1 MDHLPNNE
9 QQRLRALRKHTVS
22 DTLSGEVF
30 DNIIKLAAVV
40 CNTPIAV
47 LSFVD
52 EDQLLFSASIGLTD
66 TSGIRKESFCETVIE
81 KREFYQTSI
90 SISSSDSGKHYP
102 VKGNASVAFY
112 AGYPL
117 VDTSGFAIGTI
128 CVLGYETKELTPSQI
143 QALGLLAKEV
153 MTHLKTRSERKALQ
167 TYLDLFNLSDEMMCI
182 AGVDGY
188 FKSINPAFEK
198 VLGWDENYL
207 LSTSFIDLV
216 HPDDREAT
224 QNEIESLKQGNKTIN
239 FVHRFRNKYGE
250 YKTLQWSATPEPK
263 EGKLYA
269 IARDITQENQKDM
282 ELSLSE
288 ERARIFF
295 ENSQGFMCTHDLN
308 GKFTSVN
315 EAGAAILG
323 YTKAEILSKDLF
335 NIVPQRRHELV
346 VDYLAEI
353 KRAGSAKGQMVT
365 THKNGEYHIW
375 QYNNILERDLTGEP
389 YVIGNAI
396 DVTERYRLEE
406 DLRRTK
412 ETLEQTNR
420 VARVG
425 GWELDLQ
432 RQKLSWT
439 SITKEIHEMPADFQP
454 TLDEAINFYKEGSSR
469 ETIGKIV
476 QQALVNGKAWD
487 IELQVITGKGREIWV
502 RVIGN
507 AEGEPGNYKRLYG
520 TFQDIT
526 SIVEQREALVFAM
539 QKAENANSAKS
550 EFLANMSH
558 EIRTPLNG
566 VIGFTDLLMKTH
578 LNDTQQQYL
587 SIVNQSANALLG
599 IINDILDFSKIEA
612 GKLELNIEKCDVY
625 ELASQTANIISYQVQ
640 KNGLEMLLDVSTELP
655 RFIYADSIRLKQVLV
670 NLLSNAAKFTQKG
683 EIELKIACVQSDEN
697 QTRLRFSVRD
707 TGIGI
712 PKEKQ
717 FTIFEA
723 FSQEDTS
730 TTKKYGG
737 TGLGL
742 TISNKLLALM
752 GSNLELESRPGSGST
767 FYFEVSFRSEKGE
780 PIVWHDIEKIR
791 EVLIVDDNENNRI
804 ILQQILGLKNIKVTE
819 ARNGL
824 EALQLLVGGNK
835 YDVILMDY
843 HMPVMDGLETIT
855 KIRQNI
861 YPSAAQQPIILL
873 HSSADDEKIIEACKE
888 LNVSS
893 HLVKPLKIDDIYS
906 SLERLS
912 HEEQAVFMPDPES
925 EEAVTSENLT
935 ILIAEDNPVN
945 MMLVRSIL
953 NRLVP
958 GAILIEVSNG
968 LEAVEYCSQHK
979 PDLVLMDIQMPEMN
993 GCEATENI
1001 RKQDQRQSV
1010 PIVALTAGN
1019 VLGEKEKCLN
1029 AGMNDY
1035 VVKPIREE
1043 NIVDILSKWLGN
1055 DSV

>member
-1 MDHLPNNE
+1 MGQIPDSE
-9 QQRLRALRKHTVS
+9 QQRLRALRKHNVS
-22 DTLSGEVF
+22 DTVSGEAF
-30 DNIIKLAAVV
+30 DNITKLAAIV
-40 CNTPIAV
+40 CNTPIAI

-52 EDQLLFSASIGLTD
+52 EDELSFRSAIGLKD
-66 TSGIRKESFCETVIE
+66 NSGSREGSFCETVIH
-81 KREFYQTSI
+81 KGEFYETNI
-90 SISSSDSGKHYP
+90 SPSTEHRGKHYP
-102 VKGNASVAFY
+102 VDDDTSITFY

-117 VDTSGFAIGTI
+117 IDANGFAIGTI
-128 CVLGYETKELTPSQI
+128 CVLDYQNKQLSQTQI
-143 QALGLLAKEV
+143 EALSLLAKEV
-153 MTHLKTRSERKALQ
+153 MILIKARSERKALR

-198 VLGWDENYL
+198 VLGWDENHL
-207 LSTSFIDLV
+207 LTISFLELV
-216 HPDDREAT
+216 HPDDVEVT
-224 QNEIESLKQGNKTIN
+224 QREIESLKEGRKTIN
-239 FVHRFRNKYGE
+239 FVHRFMTISGE
-250 YKTLQWSATPEPK
+250 YKTLQWSATPEPQ
-263 EGKLYA
+263 EGRLYA
-269 IARDITQENQKDM
+269 IARDITEESHKDM

-323 YTKAEILSKDLF
+323 YTKAEILGMDLF

-346 VDYLAEI
+346 IEYLNEI
-353 KRAGSAKGQMVT
+353 KREGSSKGQMVT
-365 THKNGEYHIW
+365 LHKNGDYHIW
-375 QYNNILERDLTGEP
+375 QYNNILERNLTGEP

-396 DVTERYRLEE
+396 DVTERYKLEE

-425 GWELDLQ
+425 GWELDVQ
-432 RQKLSWT
+432 RQKLTWT

-454 TLDEAINFYKEGSSR
+454 TLVEAINFYKEGPSR
-469 ETIGKIV
+469 DIIGDV
-476 QQALVNGKAWD
+476 VEEAFASGNGWD
-487 IELQVITGKGREIWV
+487 LELQVVTGKGNEIWV

-526 SIVEQREALVFAM
+526 QIVEQREALVLAM
-539 QKAENANSAKS
+539 QKAENANVAKS

-566 VIGFTDLLMKTH
+566 VIGFTDLVMKTK
-578 LNDTQQQYL
+578 LNDTQEQYL
-587 SIVNQSANALLG
+587 SIVNQSANALLS

-625 ELASQTANIISYQVQ
+625 ELASQAADIISYQVQ
-640 KNGLEMLLDVSTELP
+640 KKGLEMLLDVSPELP

-670 NLLSNAAKFTQKG
+670 NLLGNASKFTQKG
-683 EIELKIACVQSDEN
+683 EIELKITPVKLSEN
-697 QTRLRFSVRD
+697 ETTIRFSVRD

-712 PKEKQ
+712 PPEKQ
-717 FTIFEA
+717 FKIFEA

-752 GSNLELESRPGSGST
+752 DSQLELESAQGSGST
-767 FYFEVSFRSEKGE
+767 FYFDVSFESEEGQ
-780 PIVWHDIEKIR
+780 PIVWQDIDDVKD
-791 EVLIVDDNENNRI
+791 VLIVDDNENNRI
-804 ILQQILGLKNIKVTE
+804 ILNQILALKNINVTE

-843 HMPVMDGLETIT
+843 HMPVMDGLETIR
-855 KIRQNI
+855 KIRESI
-861 YPSAAQQPIILL
+861 YATAVQQPIILL
-873 HSSADDEKIIEACKE
+873 HSSADDEKIIETCQE
-888 LNVSS
+888 LQVSN
-893 HLVKPLKIDDIYS
+893 HLVKPLKIDDIYK
-906 SLERLS
+906 SLTRLS
-912 HEEQAVFMPDPES
+912 HEEQVVIKPEQV
-925 EEAVTSENLT
+925 EQNVTPSKSLS

-953 NRLVP
+953 NRIVP
-958 GAILIEVSNG
+958 GAVLIEVGNG
-968 LEAVEYCSQHK
+968 LEAVEYCKKHK

-993 GCEATENI
+993 GCEATEII
-1001 RKQDQRQSV
+1001 RKQDERQSV

-1029 AGMNDY
+1029 AGMNDF

-1043 NIVDILSKWLGN
+1043 NIVEILSKWLEN
-1055 DSV
+1055 KD

>member
-1 MDHLPNNE
+1 MGQIPDSE
-9 QQRLRALRKHTVS
+9 QQRLRALRKHNVYDTVS
-22 DTLSGEVF
+22 GEAF
-30 DNIIKLAAVV
+30 DNITKLAAIV
-40 CNTPIAV
+40 CNTPIAI

-52 EDQLLFSASIGLTD
+52 EDELSFRSAIGLKD
-66 TSGIRKESFCETVIE
+66 NSGSREGSFCETVIH
-81 KREFYQTSI
+81 KGEFYETN
-90 SISSSDSGKHYP
+90 ISSLKDNAGKHYP
-102 VKGNASVAFY
+102 VDEDSAITFY

-117 VDTSGFAIGTI
+117 IDNSGFAIGTI
-128 CVLGYETKELTPSQI
+128 CVLDYQNKQLSQTQI
-143 QALGLLAKEV
+143 DALSLLAKEV
-153 MTHLKTRSERKALQ
+153 MILIKARSERKALR

-198 VLGWDENYL
+198 VLGWDENHL
-207 LSTSFIDLV
+207 LTISFLELV
-216 HPDDREAT
+216 HPDDVEVT
-224 QNEIESLKQGNKTIN
+224 QREIESLKEGRKTIN
-239 FVHRFRNKYGE
+239 FVHRFMTPSGE

-263 EGKLYA
+263 EGRLYA
-269 IARDITQENQKDM
+269 IARDITEESQKDR

-323 YTKAEILSKDLF
+323 YTKAEILGMDLF

-346 VDYLAEI
+346 IEYLDEI
-353 KRAGSAKGQMVT
+353 KREGSSKGQMVT
-365 THKNGEYHIW
+365 LHKNGDYHIW
-375 QYNNILERDLTGEP
+375 QYNNILERNLTGEP

-425 GWELDLQ
+425 GWELDVQ

-454 TLDEAINFYKEGSSR
+454 TLVEAINFYKEGPSR
-469 ETIGKIV
+469 EIIG
-476 QQALVNGKAWD
+476 QAVEEALISGIGWD
-487 IELQVITGKGREIWV
+487 LELQVVTGKGNDIWV

-526 SIVEQREALVFAM
+526 QIVEQREALVLAM
-539 QKAENANSAKS
+539 QKAENANIAKS

-566 VIGFTDLLMKTH
+566 VIGFTDLVMKTK
-578 LNDTQQQYL
+578 LNDTQEQYL
-587 SIVNQSANALLG
+587 SIVNQSANALLST
-599 IINDILDFSKIEA
+599 INDILDFSKIEA
-612 GKLELNIEKCDVY
+612 GKLELNVEKCDIY
-625 ELASQTANIISYQVQ
+625 ELAGQAADIISYQVQ
-640 KNGLEMLLDVSTELP
+640 KKGLEMLLDVSPELP

-670 NLLSNAAKFTQKG
+670 NLLGNASKFTQKG
-683 EIELKIACVQSDEN
+683 EIELKIASLEPGDNE
-697 QTRLRFSVRD
+697 TTIRFSVRD

-717 FTIFEA
+717 VKIFEA

-730 TTKKYGG
+730 TTKRYGG

-752 GSNLELESRPGSGST
+752 DSHLELNSEHGVGST
-767 FYFEVSFRSEKGE
+767 FYFDVSFKSEAGE
-780 PIVWHDIEKIR
+780 PIVWQDIDDVKN
-791 EVLIVDDNENNRI
+791 VLIVDDNENNRI
-804 ILQQILGLKNIKVTE
+804 ILNQILALKNISVTE

-835 YDVILMDY
+835 YDVIFMDY
-843 HMPVMDGLETIT
+843 HMPVIDGLETIK
-855 KIRQNI
+855 KIRESI
-861 YPSAAQQPIILL
+861 YPTAEQQRIILL
-873 HSSADDEKIIEACKE
+873 HSSADDEKIIEACQE
-888 LNVSS
+888 LYVSN
-893 HLVKPLKIDDIYS
+893 HLVKPLKIDDIYK
-906 SLERLS
+906 SLTRLS
-912 HEEQAVFMPDPES
+912 YEEQALVIPEEQ
-925 EEAVTSENLT
+925 EESVASSKNFT

-958 GAILIEVSNG
+958 GAVLIEVGNG
-968 LEAVEYCSQHK
+968 LEAVEYCKLHK

-993 GCEATENI
+993 GCEATEII
-1001 RKQDQRQSV
+1001 RKQDQTQSV

-1019 VLGEKEKCLN
+1019 ILGEKEKCLN
-1029 AGMNDY
+1029 AGMNDF

-1043 NIVDILSKWLGN
+1043 NIVEILSKWLEN
-1055 DSV
+1055 RD